1 MLPRERLFVA
11 AAAAVLA
18 VLLTWPIAP
27 RMASAGRVHNGDG
40 RFSVWNVA
48 WVARALTTDP
58 LRVFDANI
66 FYPETGTLAYSEA
79 NLVAGALAVPAW
91 LITRNIYATSNF
103 AILAS
108 FFLAAF
114 TAYALGRRLT
124 GSRSAATIV
133 GLSYAFC
140 PFVFAHIPHIQL
152 LMTFGPAMAL
162 LAMHRLVDEPT
173 MGRAVWL
180 GVALAVQAL
189 ACTYYGIFG
198 GLAVALGFVWFG
210 ALDARLR
217 TWRFWRCAFV
227 ALMVAAALLTPFLLE
242 YLPVLQAGFV
252 RSLQEARLFSVRG
265 PSYLASSMW
274 VHTLV
279 LPFMEGFRDVLFP
292 GFLTLA
298 LAITACWYAFGR
310 PRGVPFATSSRRL
323 VGFYVLL
330 LGLAVW
336 ASFGPDAGLYAWLYK
351 AIPLFSYI
359 RVPSR
364 FGVLVILSASVLAGF
379 GVAAILGRL
388 GVWPRRAF
396 VAGAVTIALAES
408 IVIPLQIHD
417 APPVA
422 QAYRTLAALP
432 WGAVAEFPFYYKA
445 RDRYRHTE
453 YMLMSTHHW
462 KPLVNGYSDHTPE
475 DYVEDLPK
483 LASFPLATAWEP
495 IRRRNVRYIVVH
507 WKEYNALE
515 RSQIQRVI
523 DHPES
528 PVRQIVHDQGVSL
541 FETIARADD

>member
-1 MLPRERLFVA
+1 MPPRERWFVA
-11 AAAAVLA
+11 AAAALLA

-27 RMASAGRVHNGDG
+27 RMASAGRVLNGDG

-91 LITRNIYATSNF
+91 LLTGNIYAASNF
-103 AILAS
+103 AILSA

-152 LMTFGPAMAL
+152 LMTFGPALAL
-162 LAMHRLVDEPT
+162 LAMHRLIDEPT
-173 MGRAVWL
+173 IGRAAWL
-180 GVALAVQAL
+180 GAALAVQAL

-198 GLAVALGFVWFG
+198 GLAVALGFLWFG
-210 ALDARLR
+210 LVDARLR
-217 TWRFWRCAFV
+217 TWRFWRCAAV
-227 ALMVAAALLTPFLLE
+227 ALLVAAVLLAPFLLK
-242 YLPVLQAGFV
+242 YLPVLEAGFV
-252 RSLQEARLFSVRG
+252 RSLHEARIFSVVG
-265 PSYLASSMW
+265 WSYLASSVW
-274 VHTLV
+274 VHTKI
-279 LPFMEGFRDVLFP
+279 LPFVGGMRDVLFP
-292 GFLTLA
+292 GFLEIVLGIA
-298 LAITACWYAFGR
+298 ACWYAFGR
-310 PRGVPFATSSRRL
+310 RASGMQAASRCL

-330 LGLAVW
+330 LVLAVW

-351 AIPLFSYI
+351 AIPLFSYV

-388 GVWPRRAF
+388 GAWPRRGF
-396 VAGAVTIALAES
+396 VAAAFTIALAES

-417 APPVA
+417 APQVA

-432 WGAVAEFPFYYKA
+432 WGAVAEFPFYYHA

-453 YMLMSTHHW
+453 YMLMSTQHW
-462 KPLVNGYSDHTPE
+462 KPLVNGYSDHMPE

-495 IRRRNVRYIVVH
+495 IRRRGVRYIVVH
-507 WKEYNALE
+507 WKEYNAHE

-528 PVRQIVHDQGVSL
+528 PVRQIVRDGDVSL
-541 FETIARADD
+541 FETIARGE